1 MSIQRF
7 WRCECGNEDQAKI
20 IFASDGEVVCGKCG
34 TVLGEVKTK
43 KTEYDEEAEGWDG
56 ELDLCRSILEDR
68 VSKRG
73 WQF

>member
-1 MSIQRF
+1 MSIQRV
-7 WRCECGNEDQAKI
+7 WKCECGNEDQAMI

-34 TVLGEVKTK
+34 TVLGEVKMN
-43 KTEYDEEAEGWDG
+43 KTEYDDEADGWDG
-56 ELDLCRSILEDR
+56 ELDLCRNILEDC

>member
-1 MSIQRF
+1 MSIHRV

-34 TVLGEVKTK
+34 TVLGEVETK
-43 KTEYDEEAEGWDG
+43 KTERDEQVDGWDG